1 MSKNTQITANRPT
14 TDLVNF
20 KVNLSKYTETIT
32 RLLGRKYGI
41 TQDEF
46 MVKVI
51 NAVKKNPD
59 LLKCTPV
66 SLFGSIMYFAE
77 IGLPFNTPEG
87 FGYILP
93 YRNGQNTDATPII
106 GYRGLIEMAY
116 RNPKMKSLRIQS
128 VYENDS
134 FEYEYGTEEYIK
146 HKPAKDKRGA
156 LTHVY
161 AIAKMEGIDPLFVV
175 IHKDELNKIQKL
187 SKSGTSKYS
196 PYNNGTDVFNI
207 MQSKVAIKQL
217 FKTLP
222 KTNNES
228 LMMALE
234 NDNAFDYKKGVKIE
248 AKKDG
253 FEITENSESEQK
265 ALEQVQM
272 PKIEIKE
279 SEQHAQMRESSK
291 N

>member
-1 MSKNTQITANRPT
+1 
-14 TDLVNF
+14 
-20 KVNLSKYTETIT
+20 
-32 RLLGRKYGI
+32 
-41 TQDEF
+41 
-46 MVKVI
+46 
-51 NAVKKNPD
+51 
-59 LLKCTPV
+59 
-66 SLFGSIMYFAE
+66 
-77 IGLPFNTPEG
+77 
-87 FGYILP
+87 
-93 YRNGQNTDATPII
+93 
-106 GYRGLIEMAY
+106 
-116 RNPKMKSLRIQS
+116 
-128 VYENDS
+128 
-134 FEYEYGTEEYIK
+134 
-146 HKPAKDKRGA
+146 
-156 LTHVY
+156 
-161 AIAKMEGIDPLFVV
+161 MEGIDPLFVV

-253 FEITENSESEQK
+253 FEITENAESEQK

>member
-1 MSKNTQITANRPT
+1 MSQANQIAANRPT
-14 TDLVNF
+14 SDLVNF
-20 KVNLSKYTETIT
+20 KDNLSKYTETIT

-46 MVKVI
+46 MIKVI

-116 RNPKMKSLRIQS
+116 RNPKMKSIRIQS

-134 FEYEYGTEEYIK
+134 FEYEYGTDEYIK
-146 HKPAKDKRGA
+146 QKLAKDKRGA

-175 IHKDELNKIQKL
+175 IHKDELNKIQLL

-228 LMMALE
+228 LLMALE

-248 AKKDG
+248 ASKDG
-253 FEITENSESEQK
+253 FEIIENAETEQNPLK
-265 ALEQVQM
+265 QVTM
-272 PKIEIKE
+272 PKIDIKE
-279 SEQHAQMRESSK
+279 SQDHAQMRESVKS
-291 N
+291 

>member
-1 MSKNTQITANRPT
+1 MLKTTPVTANRPT

-134 FEYEYGTEEYIK
+134 FEYEYGTDEYIK
-146 HKPAKDKRGA
+146 HKPATDKRGA

-222 KTNNES
+222 KTN
-228 LMMALE
+228 
-234 NDNAFDYKKGVKIE
+234 
-248 AKKDG
+248 
-253 FEITENSESEQK
+253 SEK
-265 ALEQVQM
+265 
-272 PKIEIKE
+272 
-279 SEQHAQMRESSK
+279 RRF
-291 N
+291 